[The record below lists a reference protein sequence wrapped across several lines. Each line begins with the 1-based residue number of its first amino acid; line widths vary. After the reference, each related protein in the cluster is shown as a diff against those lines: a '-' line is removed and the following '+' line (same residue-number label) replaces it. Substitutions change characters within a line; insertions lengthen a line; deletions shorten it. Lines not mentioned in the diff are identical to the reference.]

1 MNAVVAAVVQATAM
15 RFEHASFS
23 HIQND
28 FIFSLDDF
36 EGKVT

>member
-1 MNAVVAAVVQATAM
+1 VKAEVAAAVQATAM

-23 HIQND
+23 HSQNY